1 MNKKMKTKFV
11 ILLFFSMLVT
21 SCDRFGTTDE
31 PTATPEIADQTDVTT
46 TPQPTRI
53 VQVGTSILAD
63 GQLVAINPAITL
75 SFVGSGHVTE
85 INVLPGD
92 IVQKG
97 DLIAT
102 LDDGTLIE
110 QMTNAELQV
119 AQAANSVA
127 QAELALDDL
136 LSWEPEPSAVT
147 VAEANLAAAEAAYEH
162 AQTQDASAG
171 NSLTSARI
179 GVDQAER
186 ALADA
191 QKAYDTAFDPGRDW
205 EYHIT
210 EPSCLPGQGDPIPC
224 TGVSLHLQMKA
235 EREGATRS
243 LEYAQENLEVARAQ
257 YSLGLA
263 GLNNDTALNAQ
274 ANVVTAQQALQ
285 QAKAGPKTSDID
297 AARLRLE
304 QAELSLQQSQIS
316 LEQAKNHLSDAR
328 LLAPS
333 KGTILTVEVSPG
345 ALAGAG
351 TPIITMLDAEQ
362 LQFHTSNLSER
373 DLTQIEMGQPVEI
386 VLKTYPTQIISG
398 AVARIATQAD
408 STVGDAAVFKVMIDL
423 VDSNNLVLRPG
434 MTGRADIRSK
444 K

>member
-1 MNKKMKTKFV
+1 MNTKLIF
-11 ILLFFSMLVT
+11 LLLVSLLGT
-21 SCDRFGTTDE
+21 SCDRIGISGE
-31 PTATPEIADQTDVTT
+31 PTVTPTAAETDVTV
-46 TPQPTRI
+46 TPQATRA
-53 VQVGTSILAD
+53 VREGTSILAD
-63 GQLVAINPAITL
+63 GQLVAVNPTAAL
-75 SFVGSGHVTE
+75 SFVGSGHVLE
-85 INVLPGD
+85 IHVRPGD
-92 IVQKG
+92 VVQKG
-97 DLIAT
+97 DLLAT
-102 LDDGTLIE
+102 LGDRTLVE
-110 QMTNAELQV
+110 QVTSAELQV

-136 LSWEPEPSAVT
+136 LAWEPEPAAVAL
-147 VAEANLAAAEAAYEH
+147 AEANLAAAEAAYEN

-179 GVDQAER
+179 AVDQAER
-186 ALADA
+186 ALVDA
-191 QKAYDTAFDPGRDW
+191 QEAYDTAFDPGRDW
-205 EYHIT
+205 EYHIA

-224 TGVSLHLQMKA
+224 TGPSLHIQMKA

-257 YSLGLA
+257 YNLSLA

-274 ANVVTAQQALQ
+274 ANVVSAQQALE
-285 QAKAGPKTSDID
+285 QAKTGPRTSDIT

-316 LEQAKNHLSDAR
+316 LEQAQNQLSDAR
-328 LLAPS
+328 LLAPW

-345 ALAGAG
+345 ALVGAG
-351 TPIITMLDAEQ
+351 TPIVTLLDTDR

-373 DLTQIEMGQPVEI
+373 DLAQIEIGQAVEI
-386 VLKTYPTQIISG
+386 VLKAYPTQTING

-423 VDSNNLVLRPG
+423 VDSNDLVLKPG
-434 MTGRADIRSK
+434 MTGRADISSK